1 MTYQRQSLWAGV
13 RDIISYMEF
22 PYMEEIQDYQD
33 ELIDIEIDLPS
44 YYFDSKGNYYKKYL
58 WLTFQIFYNLN
69 KFTKLFMFI
78 L

>member
-58 WLTFQIFYNLN
+58 
-69 KFTKLFMFI
+69 
-78 L
+78 